1 MESFPARFVS
11 DSNRGKTG
19 PIPGLARSRE
29 DRASKQSSHR
39 RRATPGERP
48 ETSAG
53 RETTQR
59 QAPRERR
66 RSGRQRT
73 TRDRRRET
81 DDTGKQRRPDRVRAS
96 EAAKQSSWERE
107 EMG

>member
-1 MESFPARFVS
+1 MESFPASFVS
-11 DSNRGKTG
+11 DSNREKAG
-19 PIPGLARSRE
+19 PIPRAARLRE
-29 DRASKQSSHR
+29 DRANSKSSHR

-48 ETSAG
+48 ETGAG

-59 QAPRERR
+59 QAPGERR

-73 TRDRRRET
+73 TRDRRWET
-81 DDTGKQRRPDRVRAS
+81 DDAGKQRRPDRVRAS